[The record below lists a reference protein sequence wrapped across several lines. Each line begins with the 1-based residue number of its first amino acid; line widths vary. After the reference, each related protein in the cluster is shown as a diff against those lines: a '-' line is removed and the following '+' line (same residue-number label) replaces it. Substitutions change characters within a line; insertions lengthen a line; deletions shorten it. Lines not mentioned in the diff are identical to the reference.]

1 MRKKILLGFVW
12 IMGLSILGG
21 CHESIEGKTDELKQ
35 EGMIVT
41 SETEKEKVITP
52 ISSEDV
58 YGHYICEEPGFGGMF
73 TVDISSDGFSYY
85 AGASSS
91 YFGTGSWELSENRL
105 MLKDVGYGEE
115 WDIFFTVEDACLIYD
130 REASHPFL
138 YVDLP
143 DGTKFFNKENVDEAW
158 LADLNERILESE
170 REKVEAMPKIIEEMN
185 KQREEALS
193 HVNKFPF
200 QGSDFQGLLC
210 LDASMNQKDSS
221 MPILYWIEDASGNK
235 LWEAVTCR
243 EEGENNSY
251 YYYEKEDGR
260 SYIIEYNADTK
271 YHFDMFSL
279 DAMGSKIDE
288 LTYDVPDN
296 TDRAGFNT
304 EVKKY
309 VMREN
314 GGRSIM
320 DMAITGY

>member
-1 MRKKILLGFVW
+1 MRKKILLGFIL
-12 IMGLSILGG
+12 IMGISVLGG

-41 SETEKEKVITP
+41 SETEEEKVITP

-115 WDIFFTVEDACLIYD
+115 WDIFFTVEDDCLIYD

-143 DGTKFFNKENVDEAW
+143 DGTKFINKENVDEAW

-170 REKVEAMPKIIEEMN
+170 REKVEAMPKIIEEMR

-210 LDASMNQKDSS
+210 LDASMNQKDSY
-221 MPILYWIEDASGNK
+221 MPILY
-235 LWEAVTCR
+235 
-243 EEGENNSY
+243 
-251 YYYEKEDGR
+251 
-260 SYIIEYNADTK
+260 
-271 YHFDMFSL
+271 
-279 DAMGSKIDE
+279 
-288 LTYDVPDN
+288 
-296 TDRAGFNT
+296 
-304 EVKKY
+304 
-309 VMREN
+309 
-314 GGRSIM
+314 
-320 DMAITGY
+320 